1 MHPIKSAAGREL
13 IELAPGRKGAETAL
27 KRAFESLD
35 FEQFWTL
42 DRAAMTKTSPQPPPQ
57 RDGMKR
63 QAVFEVEEDV
73 LYPF

>member
-1 MHPIKSAAGREL
+1 L
-13 IELAPGRKGAETAL
+13 IELAPGRKEAETAL
-27 KRAFESLD
+27 KRAFEFVD

-42 DRAAMTKTSPQPPPQ
+42 DRATMTKTSPQPPQ